1 MISKEMTIGEIIR
14 KHPQTISVFKKF
26 GLDCNECQIAQFEAV
41 EGGANVHHVDVD
53 ELLSELNQVIS
64 GN

>member
-14 KHPQTISVFKKF
+14 RHPQTISVFKKF